1 MVSTGRFTS
10 RDLDLM
16 PTNEGWRYEVI
27 DGELYV
33 SKMPHAFH
41 QMVAFNAAAA
51 LEAWGRRTGAGRAF
65 TAPGVIFSE
74 DNDVGPDVA
83 WVAAERLPT
92 MMDQAGHFRD
102 APDLIVEVLS
112 SGRRNEAR
120 DREEKLQLYSRRG
133 VAEYWI
139 VDWRARVVEVYRREG
154 EGLLLVSRLGEGD
167 AIESPLLAG
176 FGCPVGELFVGVDL
190 T

>member
-10 RDLDLM
+10 RDLELM
-16 PTNEGWRYEVI
+16 PTQEGWRYEVI

-41 QMVAFNAAAA
+41 QLVAFNAAAA

-74 DNDVGPDVA
+74 ENDVGPDVA
-83 WVAAERLPT
+83 WVAAGRLPT
-92 MMDQAGHFRD
+92 ILDQAGHFRD
-102 APDLIVEVLS
+102 APDLVVEVLS
-112 SGRRNEAR
+112 PGRRNEAR

-139 VDWRARVVEVYRREG
+139 VDWRVRVVDVYRRDG
-154 EGLLLVSRLGEGD
+154 SGLVFVGRMGEGD
-167 AIESPLLAG
+167 VIESPLLSH
-176 FGCPVGELFVGVDL
+176 FSCPVAELFVGVEL
-190 T
+190 E